1 MSVATAAAL
10 EIPSA
15 PPPLPQAAEDLAGPA
30 TLATPATTN
39 AEVMALFAEA
49 PELNAIVVVDHER
62 PIGLINRNAFF
73 DRFARPFHR
82 DIFLRRACTV
92 FMDPSPVLVDAGVP
106 LNQVGQVVAQGG
118 EKGLN
123 NGFLITSGGKFY
135 GHCDGLTLLR
145 VLSDLQ
151 EDQHRQLLSSI
162 EYARGIQQ
170 ALLAESR
177 EVMARCFGA
186 GHAVDWQPRDLVGGD
201 CFFAVDDEE
210 GVLVGLIDCTGHGV
224 PGALLTSIAL
234 SELNRLT
241 ADPALR
247 RHPGRLIGGL
257 NQRVKAALQQAEEVD
272 GDADEGMDAA
282 FVWMPHRP
290 TQARAASAKLPITVM
305 GADGHAQV
313 IKGDRLGVGY
323 RSTATDYAWTEQV
336 LPMGEGLRLVLATDG
351 VCDQIGE
358 AKGMAFGWTRFRAA
372 LASAAAGPAGPMVN
386 RARDALAEWQG
397 GEARRDDVT
406 VLAIDLNGALKDTAQ

>member
-1 MSVATAAAL
+1 MSASAAIKTL
-10 EIPSA
+10 SA
-15 PPPLPQAAEDLAGPA
+15 PAPLPEAAEDLARPA

-39 AEVMALFAEA
+39 AEVMALFAYT
-49 PELNAIVVVDHER
+49 PELNAVVVVDQDR

-82 DIFLRRACTV
+82 ELFLRRPCTV
-92 FMDPSPVLVDAGVP
+92 FMDASPVMVEAGAP
-106 LNQVGQVVAQGG
+106 LTQVGAMVAQGG

-123 NGFLITSGGKFY
+123 NGFLITSGGKFF

-151 EDQHRQLLSSI
+151 EEQHRQLLSSI

-177 EVMARCFGA
+177 AVLDRRFGA
-186 GHAVDWQPRDLVGGD
+186 GHAVDWQPRDVVGGD

-247 RHPGRLIGGL
+247 RHPAQLIGGL
-257 NQRVKAALQQAEEVD
+257 NQRVKAALQQAETEAD
-272 GDADEGMDAA
+272 GEADEGMDAA
-282 FVWMPHRP
+282 FVWIPRRSS
-290 TQARAASAKLPITVM
+290 QALAASAKLPITIM
-305 GADGHAQV
+305 TPDGEAQV
-313 IKGDRLGVGY
+313 FKGDRRGVGY
-323 RSTATDYAWTEQV
+323 RSTAADFVWTEQV
-336 LPMGEGLRLVLATDG
+336 LPMGDGLKLVLATDG

-358 AKGMAFGWTRFRAA
+358 EKGMAFGWTRFRNA
-372 LASAAAGPAGPMVN
+372 LAAGAAEPAEQMVAKA
-386 RARDALAEWQG
+386 RATFVGWQG
-397 GEARRDDVT
+397 DEARRDDVT
-406 VLAIDLNGALKDTAQ
+406 VLAIDLRGAAQ

>member
-1 MSVATAAAL
+1 MTLSAAIKTL
-10 EIPSA
+10 SA
-15 PPPLPQAAEDLAGPA
+15 PPPLPQAAEDLARPA
-30 TLATPATTN
+30 TLAGPATTN
-39 AEVMALFAEA
+39 AEVMALFAQA
-49 PELNAIVVVDHER
+49 PELNAVVVVDQDR
-62 PIGLINRNAFF
+62 PVGLINRNAFF

-82 DIFLRRACTV
+82 EIFLRRPCTV

-106 LNQVGQVVAQGG
+106 LNQVGAVVAQGG

-177 EVMARCFGA
+177 EVMNRRFGA

-201 CFFAVDDEE
+201 CFFAADDEE

-247 RHPGRLIGGL
+247 RHPARLIGGL
-257 NQRVKAALQQAEEVD
+257 NQRVKAALQQAGEEKD

-282 FVWMPHRP
+282 FVWIPHRP
-290 TQARAASAKLPITVM
+290 SQALAASAKLPITVM
-305 GADGHAQV
+305 GADGEVQV
-313 IKGDRLGVGY
+313 VKGDRRGVGY
-323 RSTATDYAWTEQV
+323 RSTSADFTWTEQV

-358 AKGMAFGWTRFRAA
+358 EKAMAFGWTRFRKA
-372 LASAAAGPAGPMVN
+372 LATAAAQPAGRMVAA
-386 RARDALAEWQG
+386 ARKAFVQWQG

-406 VLAIDLNGALKDTAQ
+406 VLAIDLKGAAR

>member
-1 MSVATAAAL
+1 V
-10 EIPSA
+10 
-15 PPPLPQAAEDLAGPA
+15 G
-30 TLATPATTN
+30 
-39 AEVMALFAEA
+39 
-49 PELNAIVVVDHER
+49 
-62 PIGLINRNAFF
+62 AF
-73 DRFARPFHR
+73 
-82 DIFLRRACTV
+82 
-92 FMDPSPVLVDAGVP
+92 
-106 LNQVGQVVAQGG
+106 VAQGG

-145 VLSDLQ
+145 ALSDLQ

-177 EVMARCFGA
+177 AVLQRRFGA

-247 RHPGRLIGGL
+247 RHPARLIGGL
-257 NQRVKAALQQAEEVD
+257 NQRVKAALQQAGEED

-282 FVWMPHRP
+282 FVWIPHRRSE
-290 TQARAASAKLPITVM
+290 ARAASAKLPIIVM
-305 GADGHAQV
+305 GPGGQAQV
-313 IKGDRLGVGY
+313 FKGDRRGVGY
-323 RSTATDYAWTEQV
+323 RSTAADFTWSEQA
-336 LPMGEGLRLVLATDG
+336 LPMGEDLKLVLATDG

-358 AKGMAFGWTRFRAA
+358 TRGMAFGWTRFRHA
-372 LASAAAGPAGPMVN
+372 LASAAAEPAERMV
-386 RARDALAEWQG
+386 AKAHAALVAWQG
-397 GEARRDDVT
+397 EEARRDDVT
-406 VLAIDLNGALKDTAQ
+406 VLAIDLKGAAQ

>member
-1 MSVATAAAL
+1 MSVSAA
-10 EIPSA
+10 IKTPSA
-15 PPPLPQAAEDLAGPA
+15 PPPLPQAAEDLARAA
-30 TLATPATTN
+30 TLAGPATTN
-39 AEVMALFAEA
+39 AEVMALFAQA
-49 PELNAIVVVDHER
+49 PELNAIVVVDQER

-82 DIFLRRACTV
+82 DIFLRRPCTV

-106 LNQVGQVVAQGG
+106 LNQVGAVVAQGG

-145 VLSDLQ
+145 ALSDLQ

-162 EYARGIQQ
+162 EYAQGIQQ

-177 EVMARCFGA
+177 AVLERRFGA

-201 CFFAVDDEE
+201 CFFAADDEE

-247 RHPGRLIGGL
+247 RHPARLIQGL
-257 NQRVKAALQQAEEVD
+257 NQRVKAALQQAEDVD

-282 FVWMPHRP
+282 FVWIPHRP
-290 TQARAASAKLPITVM
+290 SQALAASAKLPITVM
-305 GADGHAQV
+305 GAAGEVQV
-313 IKGDRLGVGY
+313 FKGDRRGVGY
-323 RSTATDYAWTEQV
+323 RSTSVDFAWSEQV

-358 AKGMAFGWTRFRAA
+358 ERAMAFGWTRFRQA
-372 LASAAAGPAGPMVN
+372 LAGAAAGPTERMVA
-386 RARDALAEWQG
+386 RAREALKGWQA

-406 VLAIDLNGALKDTAQ
+406 VLAIDLKGAAL

>member
-1 MSVATAAAL
+1 MSVSAAL
-10 EIPSA
+10 KTPNA

-30 TLATPATTN
+30 TLAGPGTTN

-49 PELNAIVVVDHER
+49 PQLNAIVVVDQER

-92 FMDPSPVLVDAGVP
+92 FMDPSPVLIDAGVP
-106 LNQVGQVVAQGG
+106 LNQVGAFVAQGG

-145 VLSDLQ
+145 ALSDLQ

-177 EVMARCFGA
+177 AVLQRRFGA

-247 RHPGRLIGGL
+247 RHPARLIGGL
-257 NQRVKAALQQAEEVD
+257 NQRVKAALQQAGEED

-282 FVWMPHRP
+282 FVWIPHRRSE
-290 TQARAASAKLPITVM
+290 ARAASAKLPIIVM
-305 GADGHAQV
+305 GPGGQAQV
-313 IKGDRLGVGY
+313 FKGDRRGVGY
-323 RSTATDYAWTEQV
+323 RSTAADFTWSEQA
-336 LPMGEGLRLVLATDG
+336 LPMGEDLKLVLATDG

-358 AKGMAFGWTRFRAA
+358 TRGMAFGWTRFRHA
-372 LASAAAGPAGPMVN
+372 LASGAAEPAERMV
-386 RARDALAEWQG
+386 AKAHAALVAWQG
-397 GEARRDDVT
+397 EEARRDDVT
-406 VLAIDLNGALKDTAQ
+406 VLAIDLKGAAQ